1 MKYEGFFTL
10 YKRVNERWKK
20 ALCTYMYIYIIYI
33 CIYVCFCCLDNTDVL
48 LDAKREAITVFVV
61 IPDDSFYF
69 AAVVCV
75 VENLAESG
83 VV

>member
-1 MKYEGFFTL
+1 MEESIVYL
-10 YKRVNERWKK
+10 YVYIYNI
-20 ALCTYMYIYIIYI
+20 YMYI
-33 CIYVCFCCLDNTDVL
+33 CLLCCFDNTDVL
-48 LDAKREAITVFVV
+48 LDAKCEAITVFVV
-61 IPDDSFYF
+61 TPDDSFYF